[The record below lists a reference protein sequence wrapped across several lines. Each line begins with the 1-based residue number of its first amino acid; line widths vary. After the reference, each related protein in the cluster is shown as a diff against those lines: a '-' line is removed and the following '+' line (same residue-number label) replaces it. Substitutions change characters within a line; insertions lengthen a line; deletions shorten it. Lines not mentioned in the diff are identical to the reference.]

1 MADVASVYTNILQY
15 DELLKLQKEKIDI
28 QTKLCDTYTKKYKR
42 GIIDSNQYNNSQ
54 TNLETVKNQ
63 YESIKKQQK
72 LLLMQLAVLTGI
84 SPSEIDKLKRGSIQ
98 TIEYSKPIPEY
109 IESDVIFSR
118 PDVMAVEKQLE
129 KAKIQAWDYTSP
141 GTFKFIYYI

>member
-1 MADVASVYTNILQY
+1 MKVIATNKKAYFDYFVIKSYLCGIKLAGSEVKSIRKG
-15 DELLKLQKEKIDI
+15 DCNLKDSFV
-28 QTKLCDTYTKKYKR
+28 
-42 GIIDSNQYNNSQ
+42 IIDRKGEVY
-54 TNLETVKNQ
+54 VKNMYIKP
-63 YESIKKQQK
+63 YEKSTSYACDPRASRK
-72 LLLMQLAVLTGI
+72 LLLHR
-84 SPSEIDKLKRGSIQ
+84 SEIDKLKRGSIQ

-129 KAKIQAWDYTSP
+129 KAKIQPWDYTSP